1 MAEAL
6 LDGKLHAL
14 LHTVDVV
21 VVHHQVPAH
30 EHFYDQQARN
40 TSPIRSKE
48 HYVEPGSPAQI
59 LNLHPL
65 LGDDGGV
72 AHCCAIF
79 HLLGQLTNGG
89 LAQGLGGE
97 QRPHPL
103 CGTKDATGHRAGA

>member
-1 MAEAL
+1 MMGTL
-6 LDGKLHAL
+6 
-14 LHTVDVV
+14 
-21 VVHHQVPAH
+21 VHLQLYTFSYRKAVIQPQNVPKTA
-30 EHFYDQQARN
+30 
-40 TSPIRSKE
+40 
-48 HYVEPGSPAQI
+48 
-59 LNLHPL
+59 
-65 LGDDGGV
+65 DDGVV